1 MFFTLTPTLSH
12 QGRGRF
18 WIYYEAVLI
27 VMASSEKVR
36 IRMNIQGRVQGV
48 FFRASTRDEAFSLD
62 LKGWVC
68 NLPGGG
74 VEVLAEGDREPLL
87 KLVAWCRHGPPYA
100 EVTHV
105 DISEEPYTGEFDT
118 FHIRYE

>member
-1 MFFTLTPTLSH
+1 
-12 QGRGRF
+12 
-18 WIYYEAVLI
+18 
-27 VMASSEKVR
+27 MASSEKVR

-62 LKGWVC
+62 LKGWVR

-100 EVTHV
+100 EVKHV

-118 FHIRYE
+118 FYIRYE